1 MTPFVSAAPASD
13 GGVLLNLEFVCGPAM
28 EEEAPQAERIG
39 RRGLVCEVWIPIED
53 VTLASLENLRVKVPW
68 RSLDGRGARHSL
80 YVFEQVNQRFE
91 VVEGVLRE
99 MSEQMVMQSRGIKVA
114 IEARTNIEKRVDDH
128 ERRIAELEQRQ
139 H

>member
-1 MTPFVSAAPASD
+1 MTDNDLTIKILQGIREDLQQSSRENAA
-13 GGVLLNLEFVCGPAM
+13 
-28 EEEAPQAERIG
+28 R
-39 RRGLVCEVWIPIED
+39 
-53 VTLASLENLRVKVPW
+53 
-68 RSLDGRGARHSL
+68 
-80 YVFEQVNQRFE
+80 FEQVDARFEQLTTTMNERFEHVNQRFE

-128 ERRIAELEQRQ
+128 ERRIAELEQRE